1 MFIKRECSEIG
12 ALSKIKTIK
21 VKIDIF

>member
-12 ALSKIKTIK
+12 VLIKIKTI
-21 VKIDIF
+21 I